1 MLKYMRMN
9 KKLKETTLRFIEL
22 NGFEE
27 LTNVQEEVLKYAGS
41 GKDVIALSKTGTGK
55 THAYLIPIMEM
66 INPVS
71 NRPRSSS
78 RCRPE
83 NWLTRSIKTALS

>member
-1 MLKYMRMN
+1 MRMN

-71 NRPRSSS
+71 NSHLAADQRTGLPGPSKLPCHEGSFS
-78 RCRPE
+78 
-83 NWLTRSIKTALS
+83 